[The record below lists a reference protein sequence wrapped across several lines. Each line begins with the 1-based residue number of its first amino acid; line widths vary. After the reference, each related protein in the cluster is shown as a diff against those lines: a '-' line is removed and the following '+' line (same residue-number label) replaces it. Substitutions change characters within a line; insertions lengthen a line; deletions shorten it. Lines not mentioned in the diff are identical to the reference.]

1 MGERTPSS
9 VVSKRLT
16 FFPES
21 RCLRQ
26 ENRTQEN
33 TGLFLRKADW
43 LLFGNTRKE
52 APSMVLFCSSAS
64 RDTDNNDRTVLVR
77 FPKKSEQAF
86 LFSPSEPPAPRRIRV
101 ARSTYL
107 TVPCAQQHSP
117 RRAVP
122 RRTAPSHTGPHPCF
136 VLFQREPPLFCLPQ
150 RVVRRKMRVTK
161 RQFALATNEPI
172 PKGCC
177 FFFPKG
183 LPECGFG
190 RRASVSGK
198 QVRKNGT
205 EWGCKS
211 SFQKTEVSGKKR
223 RSSGIGRGMGNGS
236 GEERRKGKRGRRSP
250 NISAAPLITPQ

>member
-1 MGERTPSS
+1 MGERAPSS
-9 VVSKRLT
+9 IVSKRLT

-52 APSMVLFCSSAS
+52 APSRCFFVHQHQE
-64 RDTDNNDRTVLVR
+64 TPITTTGTVLVR

-86 LFSPSEPPAPRRIRV
+86 FFSPSEPPAPRRIRV

-107 TVPCAQQHSP
+107 TVPCAQRYSP

-161 RQFALATNEPI
+161 RQFSLATNESA

-177 FFFPKG
+177 FFSTG
-183 LPECGFG
+183 LPESLRAAG
-190 RRASVSGK
+190 RPFCHGVIHKRSWLYLPFS
-198 QVRKNGT
+198 
-205 EWGCKS
+205 
-211 SFQKTEVSGKKR
+211 KTSNFPYPHG
-223 RSSGIGRGMGNGS
+223 SPGILRTQNWYGDGRPVGN
-236 GEERRKGKRGRRSP
+236 GKRGIR
-250 NISAAPLITPQ
+250 

>member
-1 MGERTPSS
+1 MGERAPSS
-9 VVSKRLT
+9 IVSKRLT

-52 APSMVLFCSSAS
+52 APSMVLFCLSTS

-117 RRAVP
+117 TGQYPAELRP
-122 RRTAPSHTGPHPCF
+122 HTPGHTPVSSYSKGSRPY
-136 VLFQREPPLFCLPQ
+136 
-150 RVVRRKMRVTK
+150 
-161 RQFALATNEPI
+161 FASP
-172 PKGCC
+172 
-177 FFFPKG
+177 
-183 LPECGFG
+183 
-190 RRASVSGK
+190 
-198 QVRKNGT
+198 NG
-205 EWGCKS
+205 
-211 SFQKTEVSGKKR
+211 
-223 RSSGIGRGMGNGS
+223 SSG
-236 GEERRKGKRGRRSP
+236 GKCG
-250 NISAAPLITPQ
+250 

>member
-9 VVSKRLT
+9 IISKRLT

-64 RDTDNNDRTVLVR
+64 RDTDNNDRNGTCPLPEEIRASVFI
-77 FPKKSEQAF
+77 FPIRAARAPKNSGGSF
-86 LFSPSEPPAPRRIRV
+86 HIPDRPLRPATFP
-101 ARSTYL
+101 
-107 TVPCAQQHSP
+107 H
-117 RRAVP
+117 RAVP

-177 FFFPKG
+177 FFSTG

-190 RRASVSGK
+190 RRAGLFVMALFTKEAGCIFLFPKRVTFPIPTGCLEFSG
-198 QVRKNGT
+198 RTGDPLMTN
-205 EWGCKS
+205 
-211 SFQKTEVSGKKR
+211 KKV
-223 RSSGIGRGMGNGS
+223 
-236 GEERRKGKRGRRSP
+236 
-250 NISAAPLITPQ
+250 AF

>member
-1 MGERTPSS
+1 MGERAPSS
-9 VVSKRLT
+9 IVSKRLT

-52 APSMVLFCSSAS
+52 APSRCFFVHQHQE
-64 RDTDNNDRTVLVR
+64 TPITTTGTVLVR

-117 RRAVP
+117 TGQYPAELRP
-122 RRTAPSHTGPHPCF
+122 HTPGHTPVSSYSKGSRPY
-136 VLFQREPPLFCLPQ
+136 
-150 RVVRRKMRVTK
+150 
-161 RQFALATNEPI
+161 FASP
-172 PKGCC
+172 
-177 FFFPKG
+177 
-183 LPECGFG
+183 
-190 RRASVSGK
+190 
-198 QVRKNGT
+198 NG
-205 EWGCKS
+205 
-211 SFQKTEVSGKKR
+211 
-223 RSSGIGRGMGNGS
+223 SSG
-236 GEERRKGKRGRRSP
+236 GKCG
-250 NISAAPLITPQ
+250 